1 MQDFLL
7 GLSSGATCVAYC
19 APVLIPYLLGE
30 GRSVPQNFSALLQFL
45 LGRLLGYLAFAVFAW
60 IIHTSHLRSM
70 PHRVLL
76 VGSTYIIM
84 SGLLIFY
91 TFFKG
96 SRACPAP
103 EVDGIAHKISAFIRD
118 AYVVLSLRRGVPSG
132 YPEIDVRP
140 PDQSPAADRHRV
152 AWPRQ
157 QTKKARTAIYMNE
170 LLRAAAVR
178 RTALIDWG
186 KFLLFAGIAVWLLSA
201 GTGGLGYQWQW
212 YRVPRFLFTTDGGG
226 WTAGP
231 LLQGLLV
238 TLRISALSL
247 LCMLVLGLTTALLRL
262 SASFTA
268 RALARGY
275 LELIRNTPLLIQIFF
290 VYFVMAPV
298 LDIGAFAAAVLAL
311 SLFEGAYAAEIL
323 RAGIVSIHR
332 GQWEAA
338 HSLGL
343 GTFDTYR
350 SVILPQAV
358 RRVLPPLAG
367 QAISLIKDSSL
378 VSTIAIYDL
387 TMQGQKIVS
396 ETFLVFEIWF
406 TVAAIYLVM
415 TLALSLAV
423 RFLEHRMN
431 GVPLRGIGGRA

>member
-1 MQDFLL
+1 MTRH
-7 GLSSGATCVAYC
+7 GVT
-19 APVLIPYLLGE
+19 
-30 GRSVPQNFSALLQFL
+30 SV
-45 LGRLLGYLAFAVFAW
+45 
-60 IIHTSHLRSM
+60 H
-70 PHRVLL
+70 
-76 VGSTYIIM
+76 
-84 SGLLIFY
+84 
-91 TFFKG
+91 
-96 SRACPAP
+96 P
-103 EVDGIAHKISAFIRD
+103 END
-118 AYVVLSLRRGVPSG
+118 LSLRIGLRWQ
-132 YPEIDVRP
+132 IAT
-140 PDQSPAADRHRV
+140 AA
-152 AWPRQ
+152 AWPSARR

-178 RTALIDWG
+178 RTALIEWG
-186 KFLLFAGIAVWLLSA
+186 KFLLLAGIAVWLLSA
-201 GTGGLGYQWQW
+201 GTGGPGYQWQW
-212 YRVPRFLFTTDGGG
+212 YRVPRFLFTADAAG

-247 LCMLVLGLTTALLRL
+247 LCMLILGLTTALLRL
-262 SASFTA
+262 SVSFTG
-268 RALARGY
+268 RALAWGY

-290 VYFVMAPV
+290 IYFVVAPV

-350 SVILPQAV
+350 SVILPQAI

-367 QAISLIKDSSL
+367 QAISLVKDSSL
-378 VSTIAIYDL
+378 VSTIAVYDL

-423 RFLEHRMN
+423 RFLERRMN
-431 GVPLRGIGGRA
+431 GAPLRGIGGRT